1 MSIEIVQIILKSLIY
16 AYYINMYILA
26 ERTDWGGKY
35 SFTSFGKHYI
45 KWNIFFFHC
54 LGRNG
59 LVDSESEFSDWSG
72 RHKCSLQIYDSSC
85 SCGGGERGKEEE
97 SRLPYT
103 EEEIELHY
111 KSRTFIYWTI
121 ESRRKTCRNGGFG
134 LSFKLFKSVER
145 GCSFKNW
152 SF

>member
-1 MSIEIVQIILKSLIY
+1 
-16 AYYINMYILA
+16 MYILA
-26 ERTDWGGKY
+26 ERTDWGEKY

-59 LVDSESEFSDWSG
+59 LVDSESEFSDRSG

-85 SCGGGERGKEEE
+85 TCGGGERGKEEE

-111 KSRTFIYWTI
+111 KSRTFFYWTI

>member
-1 MSIEIVQIILKSLIY
+1 
-16 AYYINMYILA
+16 MYILA
-26 ERTDWGGKY
+26 ERTDWGEKY
-35 SFTSFGKHYI
+35 YFTSFGKHNI

-59 LVDSESEFSDWSG
+59 LVDSESEFSDRSG

-111 KSRTFIYWTI
+111 KSRTFFYWTI

>member
-1 MSIEIVQIILKSLIY
+1 
-16 AYYINMYILA
+16 MYILV

-45 KWNIFFFHC
+45 IWNIFFFHC

-85 SCGGGERGKEEE
+85 SCWGGERGKEEE

-134 LSFKLFKSVER
+134 LSFKLFKVLK
-145 GCSFKNW
+145 GDVVLKTGVFNL
-152 SF
+152 FVLTFLYTLFI

>member
-1 MSIEIVQIILKSLIY
+1 
-16 AYYINMYILA
+16 MYTMICV
-26 ERTDWGGKY
+26 ERTDWCRKDI
-35 SFTSFGKHYI
+35 FTSFGKHYI
-45 KWNIFFFHC
+45 NEYYFHY

-72 RHKCSLQIYDSSC
+72 RHECSLQIYDSSC
-85 SCGGGERGKEEE
+85 SCGGGERGEEEE

-103 EEEIELHY
+103 EEEIELQY
-111 KSRTFIYWTI
+111 KSRTFFYWTI
-121 ESRRKTCRNGGFG
+121 ESRRKTCRDGGFG
-134 LSFKLFKSVER
+134 LLFKLFKSVER

>member
-1 MSIEIVQIILKSLIY
+1 
-16 AYYINMYILA
+16 MYILA
-26 ERTDWGGKY
+26 ERTDWGEKY

-111 KSRTFIYWTI
+111 KSRTFFYWTI

>member
-1 MSIEIVQIILKSLIY
+1 
-16 AYYINMYILA
+16 MYILV

-121 ESRRKTCRNGGFG
+121 ESRRERLAEMEVLDYRLNFLKVLKGDVVLKTGVFN
-134 LSFKLFKSVER
+134 LFVLT
-145 GCSFKNW
+145 FLYTL
-152 SF
+152 FI